1 VAWTAEDRQTLRKG
15 SAAIVIFDMVEEE
28 FRKKIIEGRESA
40 VVLFHMPR
48 CPYCVEFTPKFQ
60 ELSKNMKVMA
70 VQVDISDYNTDLWEE
85 YRIEAVPTVI
95 AFKEGQVCARA
106 DAILHV
112 GLSIGRLKEEMQKRP
127 ECF

>member
-1 VAWTAEDRQTLRKG
+1 ML
-15 SAAIVIFDMVEEE
+15 FDMAEEE
-28 FRKKIIEGRESA
+28 FRKRIIEGRESA

-48 CPYCVEFTPKFQ
+48 CPYCVEFAPKFR
-60 ELSKNMKVMA
+60 ELSKNMRVMV
-70 VQVDISDYNTDLWEE
+70 VQVDISDYNSDLWDE

-95 AFKEGQVCARA
+95 AFKGGQICSRA

-112 GLSIGRLKEEMQKRP
+112 GLSIGRFEEEMQKRP